1 MLSRGKGFKTGK
13 SDEVGRA
20 IITFFPDIECKT
32 LPTPH
37 SDEKVMQNIAQHT
50 NDLNPKFQ
58 KGVDDFMTHLIA
70 KVQNNGAKHG
80 YQKGSVITG
89 TFYESCQSLDAIEN
103 PWKFTCMFLI
113 FLAFFCFSLIAS

>member
-1 MLSRGKGFKTGK
+1 M
-13 SDEVGRA
+13 GRA

-37 SDEKVMQNIAQHT
+37 SDEKIMQSIAQHT

-58 KGVDDFMTHLIA
+58 KGVQDFMAHLIA
-70 KVQNNGAKHG
+70 KVQNNGSKHG

-89 TFYESCQSLDAIEN
+89 RFYVLCYFVNARVFVSSLLVYL
-103 PWKFTCMFLI
+103 PSYL
-113 FLAFFCFSLIAS
+113 S